1 MTHANVGGTAVRNVS
16 VRQPRASSVSHP
28 RIVIATTPTL
38 KDKFA
43 TCVTAVRTCA
53 MKLKES

>member
-1 MTHANVGGTAVRNVS
+1 
-16 VRQPRASSVSHP
+16 VSHP